1 MLLLQPLG
9 HLSRWTGSLARQHP
23 ALNQH
28 LANRPVERITRP
40 LQPARRLGRVE
51 PIHGILSLDK
61 PLGFSS
67 MKAVAIVRR
76 RAGGT
81 RTGHAGT
88 LDPLATGVLVLA
100 LGKCTRQIESL
111 MATDKRYLTTIDLTA
126 FTTTDDVEG
135 ERTEVPLGSAEG
147 GAPGSRTEPPTRAE
161 IESLLA
167 ARFTGTVMQR
177 PPAFSAMKVG
187 GRRAYALARKGQ
199 APELPPRPVAIH
211 AIDVTDYAWP
221 LLSLDIRCG
230 KGTYV
235 RSIAREL
242 GQAIGTGGHCTMI
255 RRTAVGAFTI
265 DRAVPL
271 DALPERITQE
281 WLDAVGAATAA
292 PNSAGQ

>member
-1 MLLLQPLG
+1 M
-9 HLSRWTGSLARQHP
+9 
-23 ALNQH
+23 
-28 LANRPVERITRP
+28 ITRP
-40 LQPARRLGRVE
+40 SQAERRLGCVE

-111 MATDKRYLTTIDLTA
+111 MATEKRYLTTIDLTA

-135 ERTEVPLGSAEG
+135 ERTEVVLGTP
-147 GAPGSRTEPPTRAE
+147 GARAAAPTRAE
-161 IESLLA
+161 IEALLA
-167 ARFTGTVMQR
+167 ERFTGTVMQR

-187 GRRAYALARKGQ
+187 GRRAYALARKGE
-199 APELPPRPVAIH
+199 APELAPRPVTIH
-211 AIDVTDYAWP
+211 SVTVTDYAWP
-221 LLSLDIRCG
+221 LLSLDIHCG

-242 GQAIGTGGHCTMI
+242 GQALGTGGHCTMI
-255 RRTAVGAFTI
+255 RRTAVGSFTI
-265 DRAVPL
+265 DRAVSM
-271 DALPERITQE
+271 DALPEKITQE
-281 WLDAVGAATAA
+281 WLDAQGATITA

>member
-1 MLLLQPLG
+1 MPIAGQQDATTP
-9 HLSRWTGSLARQHP
+9 
-23 ALNQH
+23 
-28 LANRPVERITRP
+28 NRTERKP
-40 LQPARRLGRVE
+40 SYDLGRRSRFLIRIE
-51 PIHGILSLDK
+51 ARPRQAPIVSPRMPDLHGILSLDK

-76 RAGGT
+76 RAGGA

-111 MATDKRYLTTIDLTA
+111 MATEKRYLTTIDMTA

-135 ERTEVPLGSAEG
+135 ERNEVVLGTP
-147 GAPGSRTEPPTRAE
+147 GARDAAPARAE
-161 IESLLA
+161 IEALLA
-167 ARFTGTVMQR
+167 ERFAGTVMQR

-187 GRRAYALARKGQ
+187 GRRAYALARKGET
-199 APELPPRPVAIH
+199 PELAPRPVTIH
-211 AIDVTDYAWP
+211 SITVTDYAWP
-221 LLSLDIRCG
+221 LLSLDIHCG

-242 GQAIGTGGHCTMI
+242 GQALGTGGHCTMI

-265 DRAVPL
+265 DRAVSM
-271 DALPERITQE
+271 DALPEKITQE
-281 WLDAVGAATAA
+281 WLDAQGGTITA
-292 PNSAGQ
+292 PTSAGQ

>member
-1 MLLLQPLG
+1 M
-9 HLSRWTGSLARQHP
+9 
-23 ALNQH
+23 
-28 LANRPVERITRP
+28 ITRP
-40 LQPARRLGRVE
+40 SQAERRLGCVE

-76 RAGGT
+76 RAGGA

-100 LGKCTRQIESL
+100 IGKCTRQIESL
-111 MATDKRYLTTIDLTA
+111 MATEKRYLTTIDMTA

-135 ERTEVPLGSAEG
+135 ERTEVVLGTP
-147 GAPGSRTEPPTRAE
+147 GARAAAPARAE
-161 IESLLA
+161 IEALLA
-167 ARFTGTVMQR
+167 ERFTGTVMQR

-187 GRRAYALARKGQ
+187 GRRAYALARKGE
-199 APELPPRPVAIH
+199 APELAPRPVTIH
-211 AIDVTDYAWP
+211 SITVTDYAWP
-221 LLSLDIRCG
+221 LLSLDIHCG

-242 GQAIGTGGHCTMI
+242 GQALGTGGHCTMI
-255 RRTAVGAFTI
+255 RRTAVGSFTI
-265 DRAVPL
+265 DRAVSM
-271 DALPERITQE
+271 DALPEKITQE
-281 WLDAVGAATAA
+281 WLDAQGATITA